1 MGPPMLA
8 RLKEWA
14 EMEGCPAGSVRGT
27 LVALVEAGAVGQL
40 YPGGPYVPLKRPDG
54 TPVRL
59 ALVDEAPR
67 HDPLIALIERIPED
81 KRGAAEAY
89 LRFLV
94 EG

>member
-1 MGPPMLA
+1 MGQSPAAVRRAMRQLVD
-8 RLKEWA
+8 
-14 EMEGCPAGSVRGT
+14 EG
-27 LVALVEAGAVGQL
+27 ALSQPYGER
-40 YPGGPYVPLKRPDG
+40 GPYLPQRRPDG
-54 TPVRL
+54 TLMAR
-59 ALVDEAPR
+59 VDPAR